1 MNDIPQE
8 LPQSP
13 TPPNVSPVVP
23 VDTTPTTPLPEDENK
38 RKERELTFKQRRWIE
53 EYVKSGNA
61 TEAAMQ
67 VYECKDRESAA
78 TIGWENLRKLDYTE
92 IMEIAG
98 ITDQKLNQK
107 LDEGL
112 ESTKQIGARKIVQGA
127 RTGHEIKVDATTD
140 TDDFIDVPDYAIR
153 HKYLETA
160 LKLKKRLVDKAD
172 VTSDGDRIQTINI
185 DELLIKVYGTP
196 ITNDTSREVSNN
208 S

>member
-8 LPQSP
+8 LTQSP
-13 TPPNVSPVVP
+13 TPEVVSHVVP
-23 VDTTPTTPLPEDENK
+23 IVTTPPP
-38 RKERELTFKQRRWIE
+38 KEAEKELTMKQRKWLDI
-53 EYVKSGNA
+53 YLDKGNA

-67 VYECKDRESAA
+67 VYDCQDRESAA
-78 TIGWENLRKLDYTE
+78 QIGYENMRKLDYTDF
-92 IMEIAG
+92 MEAAG
-98 ITDQKLNQK
+98 VTDKLLQDK
-107 LDEGL
+107 LLEGL
-112 ESTKQIGARKIVQGA
+112 DSTKQIGARKIVQGA
-127 RTGHEIKVDATTD
+127 RTGHEIKVDASTD

-160 LKLKKRLVDKAD
+160 LKLKKRLTDKID

-196 ITNDTSREVSNN
+196 IPNDTTGKMPDN